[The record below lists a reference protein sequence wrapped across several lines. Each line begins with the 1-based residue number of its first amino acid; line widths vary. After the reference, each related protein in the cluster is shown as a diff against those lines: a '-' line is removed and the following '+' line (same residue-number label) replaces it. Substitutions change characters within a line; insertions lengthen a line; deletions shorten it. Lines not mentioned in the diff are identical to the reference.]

1 MFKEVKP
8 ADFFIVRN
16 PRFSIVT
23 WDLINNFHTAESF
36 WKFAIELL
44 ADPQVFDAITIAS
57 DDLASQLNNLLNE
70 PFGDK
75 TRKLLPALYKYISR
89 MANRPTPFGKFSSI
103 SIGEISN
110 NQTDLI
116 LSDNFVS
123 KYRLDLVTQVKIN
136 QELLENLEILENIK
150 FYPNTTIIN
159 NGDSFTYIEDND
171 SQVKATYNWSKIN
184 SNSLIKFILL
194 YAQNGKNFKDILAYM
209 LVTGTSEAK
218 CRKFIYELIT
228 SKILISETHP
238 ITTRDDD
245 YLLNQAVKLSKN
257 SELESKLIEI
267 SNKLKIVNE
276 ESTCTYDDFKSNIF
290 IEALYDNSKNIFQV
304 DTTRTL
310 EKQILNKKD
319 IDLLTKE
326 IFELRALNRA
336 QIPKD
341 LKDFCK
347 KFASRYGDQEIP
359 LLEALD
365 PENGIGYG
373 ITTKFICKDYPL
385 LLDLGNFEGKE
396 NAPRSKNFQD
406 DLIDKYLTDIISEQ
420 KVIELKSED
429 ISANC
434 QKVKFEETSIPLGF
448 YVFGNV
454 LKTKA
459 TDARKQSLR
468 LHLTTCGGVSA
479 LPLLTRFSHL
489 NKELKSKLEELAIAE
504 QNNVNGAILAEIIFS
519 PNCKSG
525 NILRRPS
532 LFSYE
537 IPIIGQSSKDNE
549 HTILLSDLVVK
560 VHRNTVFL
568 RSKRLNKRVLPRLSS
583 AHNFHY
589 GMSVY
594 RFLCDLQLQDN
605 PINISWDWGES
616 IKKPFLPRVVYKHLI
631 LSRAQWNISSSIFR
645 NHTFKNN
652 DEKIHF
658 LLSKFQLPRKV
669 ILIQGD
675 NEMYLDL
682 HHELSKDILLKELN
696 KKDIKLSEDLYDNFD
711 SVFINKNGEK
721 VNNEILIPFLG
732 RPKIYSKELSYNSN
746 EDVIRSFTPGSEW
759 LYLKVYCGE
768 KPGDNI
774 LRNQINKLITSLK
787 SSGLIEKWFFIRFYD
802 PDPHLR
808 IRLKL
813 KGNLNTS
820 FYLVIRFIQD
830 IFTPLID
837 HRIVTRII
845 FDTYERELE
854 RYGPHNME
862 NCESIFCLESDVIL
876 ELLVLI
882 KQEGEALRWKF
893 ALLIISIFLKTFGFE
908 NEQKINLLEQ
918 LRNDFLQEFKHHP
931 NAKYIMDQKFRSEI
945 KEINHFMENMDSI
958 NPRAQILLRKYEV
971 EMYFFAKLCQNNID
985 FQIKPNAIISS
996 LIHMLL
1002 NRIFYTHQ
1010 REQEMVI
1017 YHFITKYLYS
1027 QQKKNTFFNS
1037 SD

>member
-16 PRFSIVT
+16 PRFSNVT
-23 WDLINNFHTAESF
+23 WDLINNCHTAESF
-36 WKFAIELL
+36 WQFATELL

-57 DDLASQLNNLLNE
+57 YDLANQLNDLLNE

-116 LSDNFVS
+116 LGDNFVS

-159 NGDSFTYIEDND
+159 NGDSFTYIENIYG
-171 SQVKATYNWSKIN
+171 QVNTNYNWSKIN

-194 YAQNGKNFKDILAYM
+194 YAENGKNFKDILAYLLEM
-209 LVTGTSEAK
+209 GISEEK
-218 CRKFIYELIT
+218 CRKFICELIN

-238 ITTRDDD
+238 ITTKDDD

-257 SELESKLIEI
+257 SELEYKLIEI
-267 SNKLKIVNE
+267 SNKLKMVNE
-276 ESTCTYDDFKSNIF
+276 ESTCPYDDFNSNIF

-373 ITTKFICKDYPL
+373 ITTKFISNDYPL
-385 LLDLGNFEGKE
+385 LLDLGNYEGKE
-396 NAPRSKNFQD
+396 TAPRSKTFQE
-406 DLIDKYLTDIISEQ
+406 DLIDKYLIDNISEQ
-420 KVIELKSED
+420 KVIELKNED
-429 ISANC
+429 ISINSL
-434 QKVKFEETSIPLGF
+434 KVKFEETIPLGF
-448 YVFGNV
+448 YVFGNL
-454 LKTKA
+454 LKTKE
-459 TDARKQSLR
+459 TDSGKQSLR
-468 LHLTTCGGVSA
+468 FHLTTCGGVSA
-479 LPLLTRFSHL
+479 LPLLTRFSYL
-489 NKELKSKLEELAIAE
+489 NNELKSKLEELAIAE
-504 QNNVNGAILAEIIFS
+504 QNNANGAILAEIIFS

-568 RSKRLNKRVLPRLSS
+568 RLKRLNKRVLPRLSS

-616 IKKPFLPRVVYKHLI
+616 IKKPFLPRVVYKHLV

-721 VNNEILIPFLG
+721 VNNEVLIPFLG

-768 KPGDNI
+768 KPGDSI

-787 SSGLIEKWFFIRFYD
+787 SSDLIEKWFFIRFYD

-820 FYLVIRFIQD
+820 FYLVTRFIQD

-862 NCESIFCLESDVIL
+862 ICESIFCLESDVIL

-1017 YHFITKYLYS
+1017 YHFLTKYLYS